1 MCTSIS
7 KELVRMT
14 KNQGLLL
21 GITLMLLFT
30 GIALATS
37 TTLSASSHVII
48 YAFDQNPAGSDEGN
62 EWVTFHNPSNESVD
76 IGNWTFESTH
86 GTTAI
91 DWIAEGTTLYPGAYC
106 TYTPHYRW
114 LDNSEEAIILR
125 DAKGEEV
132 DRTPVVSDN
141 EINTPNY
148 KGGALF
154 FSG

>member
-1 MCTSIS
+1 
-7 KELVRMT
+7 MT

-21 GITLMLLFT
+21 GITLILLFT
-30 GIALATS
+30 SVALATS
-37 TTLSASSHVII
+37 STIFASSDVIL

-91 DWIAEGTTLYPGAYC
+91 EWIAEGTTLYPGAYC
-106 TYTPHYRW
+106 TYTPHYGW

-125 DAKGEEV
+125 NARGEEV
-132 DRTPVVSDN
+132 DRTPVVSDD
-141 EINTPNY
+141 EIISGLY
-148 KGGALF
+148 KPEYT
-154 FSG
+154 